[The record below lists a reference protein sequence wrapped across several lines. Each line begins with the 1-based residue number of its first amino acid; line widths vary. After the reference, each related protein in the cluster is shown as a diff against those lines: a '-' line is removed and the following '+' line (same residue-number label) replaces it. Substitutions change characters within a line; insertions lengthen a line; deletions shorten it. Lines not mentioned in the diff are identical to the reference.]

1 MRVCVCQE
9 IGAYIP
15 IANPQLKDY
24 VYEMVL
30 NHYLRHDHKGFYNL
44 ITEWPHT
51 IYNIQNLITTVQE
64 RVKETTDIQL
74 MDALATLY
82 APTLHFFFLFFSFLF
97 VISVSVSF
105 LCLFFD
111 Y

>member
-1 MRVCVCQE
+1 MNVCVCCVFQE

-82 APTLHFFFLFFSFLF
+82 APTLHFCFFFFLQFHFLFFPVF
-97 VISVSVSF
+97 II
-105 LCLFFD
+105 
-111 Y
+111 

>member
-1 MRVCVCQE
+1 VRVIQE

-82 APTLHFFFLFFSFLF
+82 APTPSFLSFCYFSFF
-97 VISVSVSF
+97 SF
-105 LCLFFD
+105 LCLF
-111 Y
+111 